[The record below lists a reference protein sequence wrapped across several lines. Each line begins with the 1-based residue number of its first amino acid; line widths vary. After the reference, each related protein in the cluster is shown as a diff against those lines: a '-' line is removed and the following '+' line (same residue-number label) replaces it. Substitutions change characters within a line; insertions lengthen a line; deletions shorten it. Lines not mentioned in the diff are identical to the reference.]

1 MPQEIPPRL
10 EFPVDV
16 TEKEY
21 IEASLIAA
29 RRIGSLRPT
38 PVIVAAA
45 AALCAVGLL
54 AFSWFASPLLPIML
68 CVLGLLL
75 AIAFFTMEPANIRKR
90 ARRDYQTYKEL
101 MKDSV
106 VRLYADD
113 VRTDTALVRL
123 TDQYALLALCVET
136 PELLV
141 FLKDRDRLLILP
153 KRCLPAEPKGRR
165 AGVSPPRLYSQAQGD
180 APLVFL
186 IEAPGTGFLC
196 KEEGCYGTETYR
208 PERADDPR
216 EYSSSPF
223 RFTGC
228 GREARPFHPGGRY
241 SGDLVPGRYLLWPL
255 YFAVPFYSGMSAGV
269 RRVFDDL

>member
-45 AALCAVGLL
+45 AALCAVG
-54 AFSWFASPLLPIML
+54 LPIML

-153 KRCLPAEPKGRR
+153 KRCL
-165 AGVSPPRLYSQAQGD
+165 LF
-180 APLVFL
+180 FL
-186 IEAPGTGFLC
+186 FFGQSNCLALMI
-196 KEEGCYGTETYR
+196 
-208 PERADDPR
+208 
-216 EYSSSPF
+216 
-223 RFTGC
+223 
-228 GREARPFHPGGRY
+228 
-241 SGDLVPGRYLLWPL
+241 
-255 YFAVPFYSGMSAGV
+255 
-269 RRVFDDL
+269 

>member
-38 PVIVAAA
+38 PMIVAAA

-153 KRCLPAEPKGRR
+153 KRCLPAEQKD
-165 AGVSPPRLYSQAQGD
+165 D
-180 APLVFL
+180 ALEFLRLVF
-186 IEAPGTGFLC
+186 IR
-196 KEEGCYGTETYR
+196 KR
-208 PERADDPR
+208 KVMRR
-216 EYSSSPF
+216 
-223 RFTGC
+223 
-228 GREARPFHPGGRY
+228 
-241 SGDLVPGRYLLWPL
+241 W
-255 YFAVPFYSGMSAGV
+255 YF
-269 RRVFDDL
+269 

>member
-75 AIAFFTMEPANIRKR
+75 AIAFSPWSRPTSASGPAGIIRPTK
-90 ARRDYQTYKEL
+90 
-101 MKDSV
+101 S
-106 VRLYADD
+106 
-113 VRTDTALVRL
+113 
-123 TDQYALLALCVET
+123 
-136 PELLV
+136 
-141 FLKDRDRLLILP
+141 
-153 KRCLPAEPKGRR
+153 
-165 AGVSPPRLYSQAQGD
+165 
-180 APLVFL
+180 
-186 IEAPGTGFLC
+186 
-196 KEEGCYGTETYR
+196 
-208 PERADDPR
+208 
-216 EYSSSPF
+216 
-223 RFTGC
+223 
-228 GREARPFHPGGRY
+228 
-241 SGDLVPGRYLLWPL
+241 
-255 YFAVPFYSGMSAGV
+255 
-269 RRVFDDL
+269 

>member
-16 TEKEY
+16 TEKDY

-38 PVIVAAA
+38 PGIVAAA

-54 AFSWFASPLLPIML
+54 ACSWFASPLLPIML

-153 KRCLPAEPKGRR
+153 KRCLPAEQKD
-165 AGVSPPRLYSQAQGD
+165 D
-180 APLVFL
+180 ALEFLRLVF
-186 IEAPGTGFLC
+186 IR
-196 KEEGCYGTETYR
+196 KR
-208 PERADDPR
+208 KVMRR
-216 EYSSSPF
+216 
-223 RFTGC
+223 
-228 GREARPFHPGGRY
+228 
-241 SGDLVPGRYLLWPL
+241 W
-255 YFAVPFYSGMSAGV
+255 YF
-269 RRVFDDL
+269 

>member
-29 RRIGSLRPT
+29 RRIGSLRLT

-101 MKDSV
+101 M
-106 VRLYADD
+106 
-113 VRTDTALVRL
+113 
-123 TDQYALLALCVET
+123 
-136 PELLV
+136 
-141 FLKDRDRLLILP
+141 
-153 KRCLPAEPKGRR
+153 
-165 AGVSPPRLYSQAQGD
+165 
-180 APLVFL
+180 
-186 IEAPGTGFLC
+186 
-196 KEEGCYGTETYR
+196 
-208 PERADDPR
+208 
-216 EYSSSPF
+216 
-223 RFTGC
+223 
-228 GREARPFHPGGRY
+228 
-241 SGDLVPGRYLLWPL
+241 
-255 YFAVPFYSGMSAGV
+255 
-269 RRVFDDL
+269 